1 MMSCDVNLLI
11 SKPLSLTSFMFT
23 GYSWTPDWDPAKG
36 NDGNAADGNA
46 ANGNAANGNAA
57 DRSSYVRVLVV
68 RPIALIATF
77 IAAYAVRHFYP
88 DVFCY
93 E

>member
-36 NDGNAADGNA
+36 NDGNAAYH
-46 ANGNAANGNAA
+46 
-57 DRSSYVRVLVV
+57 SSYVRVLVV

>member
-11 SKPLSLTSFMFT
+11 SKPLNLTSFMFT

-46 ANGNAANGNAA
+46 ADRNAA

>member
-1 MMSCDVNLLI
+1 MMSCDVKLLI
-11 SKPLSLTSFMFT
+11 SKPLGLTSFMFT

-36 NDGNAADGNA
+36 NDGK
-46 ANGNAANGNAA
+46 AA
-57 DRSSYVRVLVV
+57 DRSSYVAVLVV

-77 IAAYAVRHFYP
+77 MAAYAVRHFYP